1 MQTPLRMI
9 LAITGCVIVWLG
21 LNVGLGGIQTLG
33 WQGSADFMDVTDEAI
48 YAIRDNHVRFIAGVW
63 SAVGLLMIAGA
74 FWIRQMRGLLL
85 SLFAMI
91 FVGGLM
97 RLSAADFGLLLSADI
112 APSLIAELVLFP
124 LLALW
129 IYRSEANAQ

>member
-33 WQGSADFMDVTDEAI
+33 WQGSADFMDVTDEPI

-74 FWIRQMRGLLL
+74 FWITQMRGLLL

-97 RLSAADFGLLLSADI
+97 RLSAADSGLLLSADI

-129 IYRSEANAQ
+129 IYRSVANAQ

>member
-33 WQGSADFMDVTDEAI
+33 WQGSADFMDVTDEGI

>member
-74 FWIRQMRGLLL
+74 FWIRQMRGWCLPPAWGRSGCHRLRRR
-85 SLFAMI
+85 SGI
-91 FVGGLM
+91 F
-97 RLSAADFGLLLSADI
+97 
-112 APSLIAELVLFP
+112 
-124 LLALW
+124 LATARW
-129 IYRSEANAQ
+129 IPGTRP